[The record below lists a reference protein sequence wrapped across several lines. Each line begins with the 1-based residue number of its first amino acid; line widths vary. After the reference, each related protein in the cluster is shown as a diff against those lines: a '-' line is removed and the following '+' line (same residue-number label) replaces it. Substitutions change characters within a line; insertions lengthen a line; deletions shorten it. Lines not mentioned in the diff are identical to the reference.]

1 MNFIKDIG
9 TNLYLGGFVL
19 VGREDPILVTFP
31 ETELWPDKPNE
42 PGLLSFHNEDGQ
54 GWLEAFKPTLEEY
67 KAIIAQMDDM
77 ETEVIQMDGSKVILR
92 KSQRALDN
100 RITWQVFKR
109 DEFKCRYCG
118 NDDVPL
124 TYDHVFLWEKGGDN
138 TLENGVSACSKCNKQ
153 RGNMDYRDWLNSKI
167 YQKKIEGVEAKFI
180 KMNEDLLP
188 VYQGFAQR
196 VSAKSRK

>member
-19 VGREDPILVTFP
+19 VGREEPILVTFP
-31 ETELWPDKPNE
+31 ETELWPDGDLGK
-42 PGLLSFHNEDGQ
+42 GMH
-54 GWLEAFKPTLEEY
+54 EATIDIFKPTLEEY